1 MILFVWVFSFFGQI
15 PEKPDTVSLSEIE
28 VNATVLER
36 YSQGQKQITW
46 KKEDLSIVGTQSLA
60 DLLSAQSPVFMREYG
75 PGMLASPSFRG
86 TSAGHTAIFW
96 NGMPL
101 NSPSLGQSDL
111 SLLPVFAFES
121 ANLFFGSNGAL
132 IGNEAIGG
140 SLHLNSEIQFDQA
153 PEFSLAQEIG
163 SFGQSNTQAKG
174 SFSTEKFIIQ
184 SKIYRHFSENNYPFR
199 NLALP
204 ETPVQ
209 RQNHARVNQWG
220 FVQDF
225 GWKIAENK
233 NLKTALWYH
242 DADREI
248 QPPMGS
254 SILDRQQDQSLRWI
268 MDYERFGEKST
279 VQLKTGY
286 ITENQIFNESVNQ
299 TKQILLGAEWDY
311 QAHQQWFFHLGTR
324 FTHQIG
330 ELSTYQ
336 AVDQRIELF
345 QSIKFEPLEELE
357 FALNFRQISFG
368 DQIRPWIP
376 SLGMG
381 WAFWK
386 NGNQELKLNLS
397 GGKGFKVPTLN
408 DRFWSPG
415 GNPELLPENS
425 WTAEGGLEWKSEK
438 LEQSL
443 TGYHMDVDNWIIWL
457 PQGNVW
463 SPQNIRKVRS
473 EGIEYQGKLTF
484 PTGKINWVNQWQYSF
499 NRAVSI
505 RGIGENDPSL
515 GRQLPYTPQHQAN
528 FSIKAEYQS
537 ISFLLQ
543 NSFTG
548 QRGVTANNPRT
559 VEAFFLSDFAVGYS
573 GFTWGDLKL
582 PVQFRIQN
590 LFNTEYQVLYLRPMP
605 GRSYHINISIQL

>member
-1 MILFVWVFSFFGQI
+1 MILFVWVLSFFGQL
-15 PEKPDTVSLSEIE
+15 PEKQDTVSLSEVE
-28 VNATVLER
+28 VNATVLDR
-36 YSQGQKQITW
+36 YSQGQKQIAW
-46 KKEDLSIVGTQSLA
+46 KKKDLSIFATQNLS
-60 DLLSAQSPVFMREYG
+60 DLLSAQSPVFIREYG

-111 SLLPVFAFES
+111 SLLPIFAFES
-121 ANLFFGSNGAL
+121 ANLYFGSSGAL

-140 SLHLNSEIQFDQA
+140 SLHLNSEIKFDQD
-153 PEFSLAQEIG
+153 PGFSLSQEIG
-163 SFGQSNTQAKG
+163 SFGQSNTQVKG
-174 SFSTEKFIIQ
+174 SFSSKKFASQ
-184 SKIYRHFSENNYPFR
+184 TKLYRHFSENNFPFR

-204 ETPVQ
+204 ETPIQ
-209 RQNHARVNQWG
+209 TQNHAQVNQRG
-220 FVQDF
+220 IVQDLA
-225 GWKIAENK
+225 WKISEK
-233 NLKTALWYH
+233 EKIKTALWYH

-254 SILDRQQDQSLRWI
+254 GSQDRQQDQSLRWI
-268 MDYERFGEKST
+268 LDYERYGEKST

-286 ITENQIFNESVNQ
+286 ITENQIFNESINQ
-299 TKQILLGAEWDY
+299 TKQFLLGAEWDV
-311 QAHQQWFFHLGTR
+311 QAHEHWFFHFGTR
-324 FTHQIG
+324 LTHQVG
-330 ELSTYQ
+330 NLSTYQ

-345 QSIKFEPLEELE
+345 QSINFEPREDLKL
-357 FALNFRQISFG
+357 ALNLRQISFG
-368 DQIRPWIP
+368 DQIQPWIP
-376 SLGMG
+376 GFGMG
-381 WAFWK
+381 WTFWK
-386 NGNQELKLNLS
+386 DGARELKLNLS
-397 GGKGFKVPTLN
+397 AGKGFKVPTLN

-415 GNPELLPENS
+415 GNPELVPENS
-425 WTAEGGLEWKSEK
+425 LTAEVGLEWKSEK

-473 EGIEYQGKLTF
+473 EGIEYQGKVTF
-484 PTGKINWVNQWQYSF
+484 QTGEITWANHWQYSL

-505 RGIGENDPSL
+505 RAISENDPSL

-528 FSIKAEYQS
+528 LSIKADYQS
-537 ISFLLQ
+537 IYFFLQ

-548 QRGVTANNPRT
+548 QRRVTADNPRT
-559 VEAFFLSDFAVGYS
+559 LDAFSLSDFAMGYA
-573 GFTWGDLKL
+573 GFTIRDVKL

-590 LFNTEYQVLYLRPMP
+590 LFNTEYQILYLRPMP
-605 GRSYHINISIQL
+605 GRSYHINLSIQL